1 MARSQVKLAEDGA
14 CMSQRPKPP
23 RVLEKEQ
30 ILLWD
35 DPWDAQEHVCRMV
48 LEAKE

>member
-1 MARSQVKLAEDGA
+1 MASFQMKLAEDGA
-14 CMSQRPKPP
+14 CMSQRSKLP

-35 DPWDAQEHVCRMV
+35 GRWDAQEHMCRTV
-48 LEAKE
+48 LESKE

>member
-1 MARSQVKLAEDGA
+1 
-14 CMSQRPKPP
+14 MSQRPKLP

-35 DPWDAQEHVCRMV
+35 DLWDAQEHVCRMV
-48 LEAKE
+48 LESKE